1 MAESNLVEDNTSSP
15 AMVEDVVVC
24 ESIYDYGC
32 SCIVYLR
39 TVKGM
44 SVGGF
49 DAKDIEPNSFT
60 PHAGDV
66 ALFTYPTISH
76 AAFIE
81 ETYLGSFKVSE
92 WNYKAGQYT
101 ERVIQLDDPALR
113 GYLHQIR

>member
-1 MAESNLVEDNTSSP
+1 
-15 AMVEDVVVC
+15 MVEDVVVC